1 MMNKKIRIWKEK
13 RPIRFYRMWRGQCD
27 CGKTW
32 QFWFFG
38 ATLGYGLEHQRRCG
52 R

>member
-1 MMNKKIRIWKEK
+1 MKIKVWKQLK
-13 RPIRFYRMWRGQCD
+13 PDVQFFRMWRGKCLRCQ
-27 CGKTW
+27 KTW

-38 ATLGYGLEHQRRCG
+38 ATLGYGLEHQRRRCG